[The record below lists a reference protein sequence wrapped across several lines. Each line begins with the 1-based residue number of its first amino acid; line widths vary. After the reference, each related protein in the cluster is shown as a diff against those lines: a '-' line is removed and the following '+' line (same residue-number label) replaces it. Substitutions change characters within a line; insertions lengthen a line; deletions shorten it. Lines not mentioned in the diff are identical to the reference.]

1 MAAIVLTQFL
11 ERNVQDFHS
20 VIAKGSGSLTNV
32 GPIIPRSD
40 WILIKIYIYIYH
52 LHTCTYHI
60 RTCCSNID

>member
-1 MAAIVLTQFL
+1 MAVIVLTQFL

-32 GPIIPRSD
+32 GSIIPRSD
-40 WILIKIYIYIYH
+40 WILIKIYIYII
-52 LHTCTYHI
+52 CIRVHI